1 MLRQR
6 LCWFTNGALDRPDS
20 VQDLADFLDN
30 LVEHLRAEVAGL
42 NGQVRP
48 IAEEVVSEL
57 HDLVD
62 SYNAAPYDPLGR
74 LADAVATT
82 AAEYH
87 RNFETYV
94 PDNLWQSTIPRFS
107 FFRSRASLS
116 FAGTINVQLWTEFSS
131 KDHPNPEVLM
141 NISPRW
147 LDQNTIAALPRS
159 LLHEY
164 IAHVPQGPHTERRIH
179 PDPSDPFAEG
189 WMDYIA
195 HCVFKDVLAR
205 RGPRVALGDAL
216 IPKWAL
222 LYDAAADNFFHARC
236 SLGDGD
242 RTAAARRVG
251 AAAAS
256 DLHDL
261 LRRLPDTSAKADDF
275 LYRLSFGLNASALD
289 NLARTT
295 FAAKVRHC
303 LQHGS
308 RVHALVVPLRDW
320 VSGRTTPE
328 RFFELVIDC

>member
-20 VQDLADFLDN
+20 VQNLADFLDD
-30 LVEHLRAEVAGL
+30 LVKHLETEVAGL
-42 NGQVRP
+42 NGRVRP
-48 IAEEVVSEL
+48 IAEEVISEL
-57 HDLVD
+57 RGLVD

-82 AAEYH
+82 AAQYH
-87 RNFETYV
+87 RNFGAYV
-94 PDNLWQSTIPRFS
+94 PDGLWQSTVPRFS
-107 FFRSRASLS
+107 FFSRRPHLS

-131 KDHPNPEVLM
+131 KDHLNPEVLM

-147 LDQNTIAALPRS
+147 LDQETIAALPRS

-164 IAHVPQGPHTERRIH
+164 IAHVPQGPHTGGRVH

-205 RGPRVALGDAL
+205 RRPQDALGAAL

-261 LRRLPDTSAKADDF
+261 LRRLPDTSGNADDY

-295 FAAKVRHC
+295 FAAKVGNY
-303 LQHGS
+303 LQRGS
-308 RVHALVVPLRDW
+308 RVDVLVVPLRDW
-320 VSGRTTPE
+320 VNGRIASS
-328 RFFELVIDC
+328 RFFELVIEG